1 MLMKHQIARIRTL
14 ARTRVERDTLQKSNK
29 KYEADGSDISDAE
42 ISMCH
47 AALTF
52 YLLLKRDDKMN
63 DQPIPPS
70 PLNVKLSPTPYRL
83 KHSLG

>member
-1 MLMKHQIARIRTL
+1 MEAIFLM
-14 ARTRVERDTLQKSNK
+14 QK
-29 KYEADGSDISDAE
+29 YLCAIV
-42 ISMCH
+42 
-47 AALTF
+47 ALTF
-52 YLLLKRDDKMN
+52 YLLLKQDDKMN